1 MNKYIVIFFILIM
14 VFASIFSISFSM
26 QFIPD
31 QSKNIEAT
39 NKIFIRHLGASSSK
53 IYPVLI
59 RLIENDNTN
68 ESAKYV
74 FDNEE
79 FKEDQGEGAI
89 ILLKIAEFEKVLK
102 ILNVRAKDAIEN
114 TKWGEYGTFK
124 FVYYNDNVVSKVITF
139 NIDTSREIF
148 KDLYEFLKNRDEIIE
163 VVFREIANR
172 IRPLGTPYT
181 EKGESF
187 KW

>member
-1 MNKYIVIFFILIM
+1 MNKYIVIFFTLIM
-14 VFASIFSISFSM
+14 VLSSIFSISFSM

-31 QSKNIEAT
+31 KSKNIEVT

-79 FKEDQGEGAI
+79 FKEDQGQGTI
-89 ILLKIAEFEKVLK
+89 ILLKSVEFEKVLK
-102 ILNVRAKDAIEN
+102 VLNKRAKKAIEN

-124 FVYYNDNVVSKVITF
+124 FVYYNDNVISNVITF

-148 KDLYEFLKNRDEIIE
+148 KDLYELFKNRENIGID
-163 VVFREIANR
+163 FREIANR

-187 KW
+187 NW